1 MTGWSTGPMLAVM
14 ATSHPAKLEH
24 PVVAALYDAYM
35 WPQERMGFRRQRRRM
50 AGEARGRVLEVAA
63 GTGLTF
69 PFYTRAQEVI
79 AIDPD
84 PAMLKRAR
92 GRAVNAS
99 CPVRLQQVDA
109 ESLPFADG
117 EFDTIVIAFGLCT
130 IPHPE
135 TALREVRRVLKPD
148 GRLLFLEHVRS
159 TGRRHARLQDLAAP
173 AWRRLTGGCHPNR
186 PSVEA
191 IEREFE
197 IDRLWRKGIIVQ
209 GSAKAPAFAPPR
221 R

>member
-1 MTGWSTGPMLAVM
+1 MVAVM
-14 ATSHPAKLEH
+14 ATPHPAKLEH

-35 WPQERMGFRRQRRRM
+35 WPQERMGFRRQRQRM

-63 GTGLTF
+63 GTGLTL
-69 PFYTRAQEVI
+69 PFYTRAEEVI
-79 AIDPD
+79 AIDSD

-92 GRAVNAS
+92 RRAANAS
-99 CPVRLQQVDA
+99 CPVRLLQADA
-109 ESLPFADG
+109 QSLPFADA

-135 TALREVRRVLKPD
+135 RAVREARRVLKPD

-173 AWRRLTGGCHPNR
+173 AWSRLTGGCRPNR
-186 PSVEA
+186 ASVET

-197 IDRLWRKGIIVQ
+197 IDRLWRKGIVVQ
-209 GSAKAPAFAPPR
+209 GSAKR
-221 R
+221 